1 MAPFDDS
8 PVWRFACESPVWTFR
23 FEDENRDMTEAPA
36 QPYPERAERFL
47 LLPPVEATYGAAA
60 VTIGD
65 ISSSGVRLRHGNEI
79 ASGAKSMLRF
89 KLPGAVTPV
98 ALEGEVVWTQ
108 SSLSADLRER
118 YVSGVRLHAGL
129 DTVDRVIRRL
139 HDLGRSHQVQDRR
152 FSDRFVLH
160 QTLTGEFDS
169 LGAVRVLD
177 LATKGARLETRE
189 KLDPGASATFS
200 FPIPKSAFEVKAQAE
215 VVWSR
220 LCAIWG
226 PDDYRFHAGVRIVE
240 RPELVRLAIG
250 QLSELRLAVKDTQSL
265 KLKLKIAR
273 ALDAGP
279 EVGHETVQDSL
290 PGSEYFPL
298 LQAVRG
304 YLKANEDEGREW
316 KATAEESARAADI
329 RAVAGPIREHVEA
342 LAVWEYLERTI
353 DPSLIALAFER
364 HP

>member
-1 MAPFDDS
+1 MA
-8 PVWRFACESPVWTFR
+8 
-23 FEDENRDMTEAPA
+23 EASV

-47 LLPPVEATYGAAA
+47 LLPPVEATYGSSA
-60 VTIGD
+60 VSIGD
-65 ISSSGVRLRHGNEI
+65 ISASGVRLRHGSEI
-79 ASGAKSMLRF
+79 VSGAKSMLRF

-118 YVSGVRLHAGL
+118 YVSGVRLHAGA

-139 HDLGRSHQVQDRR
+139 HDLGRSHRVQDRR

-160 QTLTGEFDS
+160 QPLAGEFDAT
-169 LGAVRVLD
+169 GAIRILD
-177 LATKGARLETRE
+177 LATKGARLETKE
-189 KLDPGASATFS
+189 KLDPGTSATFS
-200 FPIPKSAFEVKAQAE
+200 FPIPKSSFEVKAGAE

-250 QLSELRLAVKDTQSL
+250 QLSELKLAVKDTQSL

-298 LQAVRG
+298 LQAIRG
-304 YLKANEDEGREW
+304 YLQANVDEDMKW
-316 KATAEESARAADI
+316 KERAEETSRAADI
-329 RAVAGPIREHVEA
+329 RALAGPIREHLEA
-342 LAVWEYLERTI
+342 LAVWEYLERSI
-353 DPSLIALAFER
+353 DPSIIALAFER